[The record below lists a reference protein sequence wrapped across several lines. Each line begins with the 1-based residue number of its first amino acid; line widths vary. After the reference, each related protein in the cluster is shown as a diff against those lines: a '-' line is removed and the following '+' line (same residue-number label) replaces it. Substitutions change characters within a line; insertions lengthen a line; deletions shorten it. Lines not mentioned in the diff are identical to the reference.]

1 MRAPYGVNPWED
13 CAVGSCGFLANPL
26 LWLFFDVKVGSCV
39 AILDGRISKARSYF
53 SIRIESSCV
62 TSIVLQS
69 LGTHVLLGVLL
80 TGVNRG

>member
-39 AILDGRISKARSYF
+39 AILDGRISKACSSF
-53 SIRIESSCV
+53 SFIVGGSCV
-62 TSIVLQS
+62 TAIAL
-69 LGTHVLLGVLL
+69 
-80 TGVNRG
+80 